1 MLLKSEKYW
10 ATMRCWS
17 ISSSMKILARQ
28 YSGSKWQGA
37 RHHSQDQ
44 ALELPTSQSLEP
56 SQADQLWLKSEPK
69 VRLWRLLGQE
79 TPSRLQG
86 SGFLAVT
93 KIQVPQV
100 AWQSHMFVWLWSN
113 IRPKVRLCKVL
124 GKVTRSRLWLKKSPN
139 VKLCRLVA
147 KVTRSRDKIAR
158 FSNSLAFGGVQD
170 SGSTSH
176 RELNL
181 PDCPAAS
188 RGRDS
193 DWTSNQGQDIAAC
206 LGRSLSQGSDQRHRQ
221 KSSLSDRFDDRSRV
235 RLTLIKPVVK
245 S

>member
-1 MLLKSEKYW
+1 MEDPQQKC
-10 ATMRCWS
+10 CWNLEDAEQPWDVEVFPALW
-17 ISSSMKILARQ
+17 KF
-28 YSGSKWQGA
+28 WQGNTA
-37 RHHSQDQ
+37 GQNAQRPSSQ
-44 ALELPTSQSLEP
+44 PGSSPGT
-56 SQADQLWLKSEPK
+56 EPK

-113 IRPKVRLCKVL
+113 MIKHQTKSQTLQ
-124 GKVTRSRLWLKKSPN
+124 GAWQSHALKAL
-139 VKLCRLVA
+139 VK
-147 KVTRSRDKIAR
+147 KIAKCQALQIGGQGHAFKR
-158 FSNSLAFGGVQD
+158 QNRKVFNSLAFGGVQD

-206 LGRSLSQGSDQRHRQ
+206 LGRSLGQGSDQRNPQ